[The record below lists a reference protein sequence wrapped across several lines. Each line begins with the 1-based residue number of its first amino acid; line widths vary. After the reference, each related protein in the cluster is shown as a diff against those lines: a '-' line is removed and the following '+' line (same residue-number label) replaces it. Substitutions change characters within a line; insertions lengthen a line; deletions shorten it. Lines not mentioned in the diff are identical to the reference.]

1 MAISHFIYSLV
12 DGHLG
17 CFLFP
22 AIMNNAAMNI
32 HVWVLCGHV
41 SISLGYMPKRE
52 NGGSCYHS
60 FLLILYI
67 KVMSRTQIQCY
78 FHSVPPMPT

>member
-1 MAISHFIYSLV
+1 MATSHFIYSLV

-32 HVWVLCGHV
+32 RIQVLCGHV
-41 SISLGYMPKRE
+41 SISPGYIPKE
-52 NGGSCYHS
+52 G
-60 FLLILYI
+60 
-67 KVMSRTQIQCY
+67 K
-78 FHSVPPMPT
+78 